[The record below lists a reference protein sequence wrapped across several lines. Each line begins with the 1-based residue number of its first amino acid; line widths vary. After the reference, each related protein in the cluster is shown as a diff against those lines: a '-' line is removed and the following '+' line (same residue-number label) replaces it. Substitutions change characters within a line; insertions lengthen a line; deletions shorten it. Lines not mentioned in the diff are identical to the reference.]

1 MVTSPGGPELD
12 EAERARR
19 LADEVR
25 PILGA
30 VGFTDTRID
39 DLAYAFVIERIGE
52 GSEEFLSWAQAQ
64 GPFGLDPQL
73 GF

>member
-1 MVTSPGGPELD
+1 MTSPGGPELD
-12 EAERARR
+12 DAERARR

-30 VGFTDTRID
+30 VGFTDSRID
-39 DLAYAFVIERIGE
+39 DLAYGFGVVRIGD

>member
-1 MVTSPGGPELD
+1 MTAEVGHELN
-12 EAERARR
+12 EPERALR

-25 PILGA
+25 PVLGA
-30 VGFTDTRID
+30 QGFTDARID
-39 DLAYAFVIERIGE
+39 QLAYAFVIDRIGQ
-52 GSEEFLSWAQAQ
+52 GSDEFLSWAHAQ

>member
-1 MVTSPGGPELD
+1 MQLRHGEVQYRQYGRECRIGHQRPVQHRELRD
-12 EAERARR
+12 RSR
-19 LADEVR
+19 
-25 PILGA
+25 
-30 VGFTDTRID
+30 
-39 DLAYAFVIERIGE
+39 RIGE

>member
-1 MVTSPGGPELD
+1 VVTSPGGPELD

-39 DLAYAFVIERIGE
+39 DLSYAFVVDRIGE

-64 GPFGLDPQL
+64 GPCGLDPQL

>member
-1 MVTSPGGPELD
+1 VTAGGGHELD
-12 EAERARR
+12 EPERARR

-30 VGFTDTRID
+30 QGYTDARID
-39 DLAYAFVIERIGE
+39 DLAYAFVIDRIGE